1 MGTADRVRAAI
12 ERPTNEASKLLA
24 ELQHASD
31 AERLTV
37 IVDSWCR
44 GLAAAIEELAVGL
57 DELERQRDE
66 EPPSAAGTTRARLGA
81 PKKQPEDE
89 ASRKRAGGI
98 DADED
103 ELLAKAQ
110 QSRAATEELR
120 EASSTDEQ

>member
-44 GLAAAIEELAVGL
+44 GLASALEELAIGL
-57 DELERQRDE
+57 DELERARDE
-66 EPPSAAGTTRARLGA
+66 ATPWVRAEAPPKLDDSKAPRGNAADTPAADPG
-81 PKKQPEDE
+81 
-89 ASRKRAGGI
+89 
-98 DADED
+98 ADEE
-103 ELLAKAQ
+103 ELIAKAQ

-120 EASSTDEQ
+120 EAASDER